1 MVIEPLDREGSLMQ
15 LLWLFFSF
23 RGRITRKTFWLAS
36 LTLVACDIA
45 LSMGIASALGM
56 SWREYWTG
64 SSRTALLDLVTILF
78 FTWPGLAIDFKRL
91 HDRNG
96 TGLRAV
102 VVQLL
107 IVVLIA
113 LEYGGYDKGDTLT
126 IVLFNIHLV
135 ITIALFCWIIIE
147 MGFLKGD
154 PGPNQYG
161 ASSNTAY
168 DKPSPAL
175 AQEKSALPKHRQH
188 NDDHTRAIVN
198 PNIGPQHVPDA

>member
-1 MVIEPLDREGSLMQ
+1 MDKERSLMQ

-23 RGRITRKTFWLAS
+23 QGRIARKTFWLAT
-36 LTLVACDIA
+36 LTLLACDIA

-56 SWREYWTG
+56 SWREYWAG
-64 SSRTALLDLVTILF
+64 SSRTALLDLVTVVL

-91 HDRNG
+91 HDLND

-107 IVVLIA
+107 VVVLIA

-147 MGFLKGD
+147 MGFMKGN
-154 PGPNQYG
+154 PRPNQYG
-161 ASSNTAY
+161 AIPKTAF
-168 DKPSPAL
+168 DEPLSAL
-175 AQEKSALPKHRQH
+175 VQEKSDLPKQRQH
-188 NDDHTRAIVN
+188 NDDQTRTIVN